1 MVMGDIMFDR
11 EIKLI
16 GEDNFNKIKEKKV
29 AVIGIGGVGGYAV
42 EALVRAGIQNL
53 IIVDYD
59 IVDITNLNRQIIS
72 LHENIGMKKTDVIKD
87 RINKIN
93 PNCNVIVIDKKLDE
107 NNTKELFNY
116 DIDYIIDACDTLK
129 VKEQLILEC
138 SNRNIKLISS
148 MGTGNKLNPEL
159 LKITDIKKTSYDPLA
174 KKLRKFVKDNNIKN
188 KVMVVSSTE
197 EAKKI
202 EGVISSISYVPS
214 VAGLL
219 CTSYVINDIINN

>member
-1 MVMGDIMFDR
+1 MFER

-16 GEDNFNKIKEKKV
+16 GEDNYKKINNKTI
-29 AVIGIGGVGGYAV
+29 AVIGVGGVGGYAV
-42 EALVRAGIQNL
+42 EALVRAGIQNI

-72 LHENIGMKKTDVIKD
+72 LQENIGMKKTNVIKD

-93 PNCNVIVIDKKLDE
+93 PNCHVIIIDKKLDE
-107 NNTKELFNY
+107 NNIISIFEY
-116 DIDYIIDACDTLK
+116 DIDYIIDACDTVK

-138 SNRNIKLISS
+138 SKRNIKLISS

-159 LKITDIKKTSYDPLA
+159 LQITDIAKTSYDPLA

-197 EAKKI
+197 VPKKVD
-202 EGVISSISYVPS
+202 GVIASISFVPS

-219 CTSYVINDIINN
+219 CASYVINDIINN

>member
-116 DIDYIIDACDTLK
+116 DIDYIVDACDTLK